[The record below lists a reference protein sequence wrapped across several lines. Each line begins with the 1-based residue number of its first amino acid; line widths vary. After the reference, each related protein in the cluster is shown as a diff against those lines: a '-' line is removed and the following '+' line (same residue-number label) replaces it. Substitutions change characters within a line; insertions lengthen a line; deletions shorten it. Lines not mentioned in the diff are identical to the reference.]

1 MKARF
6 TTEQP
11 AVNWQPLDDG
21 MVDVTICLNGQ
32 KITEKKQQMADK
44 EQDVAATDAF
54 WEYDFHQFRERLE
67 SVNRVAVEK
76 NPDQYLDYEPRCEKT
91 AEQKLKEQEEQI
103 EMLKDC
109 LLEMSEA
116 VYA

>member
-1 MKARF
+1 M
-6 TTEQP
+6 
-11 AVNWQPLDDG
+11 
-21 MVDVTICLNGQ
+21 
-32 KITEKKQQMADK
+32 
-44 EQDVAATDAF
+44 
-54 WEYDFHQFRERLE
+54 
-67 SVNRVAVEK
+67 NRAAVEK

-116 VYA
+116 IYA

>member
-1 MKARF
+1 M
-6 TTEQP
+6 
-11 AVNWQPLDDG
+11 
-21 MVDVTICLNGQ
+21 
-32 KITEKKQQMADK
+32 
-44 EQDVAATDAF
+44 
-54 WEYDFHQFRERLE
+54 
-67 SVNRVAVEK
+67 NRAAVEK
-76 NPDQYLDYEPRCEKT
+76 NPDQYLDYEPRGEKT

>member
-11 AVNWQPLDDG
+11 AVRWQPLDQG

-32 KITEKKQQMADK
+32 EVTEESSQVDEFGQVQTAID
-44 EQDVAATDAF
+44 TY
-54 WEYDFHQFRERLE
+54 WEYDFHQFREKAE
-67 SVNRVAVEK
+67 NISQAAVEK
-76 NPDQYLDYEPRCEKT
+76 NPEKYLEYQPLQEKT
-91 AEQKLKEQEEQI
+91 LEQKLQEQDENI
-103 EMLKDC
+103 RMLTEC

>member
-11 AVNWQPLDDG
+11 AVNWQSLDNG

-32 KITEKKQQMADK
+32 EITEENQQMTEEK
-44 EQDVAATDAF
+44 QHITTTDTF
-54 WEYDFHQFRERLE
+54 WEYDFHQFREKVE
-67 SVNRVAVEK
+67 NINRETVEK
-76 NPDQYLDYEPRCEKT
+76 NPEKYLEYELQKEKT
-91 AEQKLKEQEEQI
+91 LEQKIQEQEETI
-103 EMLKDC
+103 KMLTSC

>member
-32 KITEKKQQMADK
+32 KITEENQQMADK
-44 EQDVAATDAF
+44 EQDAVATDMY
-54 WEYDFHQFRERLE
+54 WEYDFHQFRERPE
-67 SVNRVAVEK
+67 NVNRAAVEK
-76 NPDQYLDYEPRCEKT
+76 NPEQYLDYEPQGEKT
-91 AEQKLKEQEEQI
+91 AEQMLKEQEEQI

>member
-11 AVNWQPLDDG
+11 AVNWQLLDDG
-21 MVDVTICLNGQ
+21 MVDVTICLNGR
-32 KITEKKQQMADK
+32 KITENQQRADK
-44 EQDVAATDAF
+44 EQDAAATDTY
-54 WEYDFHQFRERLE
+54 WEYDFHQFREKLE
-67 SVNRVAVEK
+67 NVNRAAVEK
-76 NPDQYLDYEPRCEKT
+76 NPDQYLDYEPQSEKT

>member
-11 AVNWQPLDDG
+11 AVNWQMLDDG

-32 KITEKKQQMADK
+32 KITEENRQIADK
-44 EQDVAATDAF
+44 EQDVVATDTY
-54 WEYDFHQFRERLE
+54 WEYDFRQFRERLE
-67 SVNRVAVEK
+67 NVNRAAVEK
-76 NPDQYLDYEPRCEKT
+76 NPEQYLGYEPRGEKT

>member
-11 AVNWQPLDDG
+11 AVRWQPLDNG

-32 KITEKKQQMADK
+32 EITEENAQMVDK
-44 EQDVAATDAF
+44 EQYITATDTY
-54 WEYDFHQFRERLE
+54 WEYVFRQFREKAE
-67 SVNRVAVEK
+67 NVNREAVEK
-76 NPDQYLDYEPRCEKT
+76 NPEKYLDYEPQKEK
-91 AEQKLKEQEEQI
+91 ALKEKVQEQEETI
-103 EMLKDC
+103 RMLTSC
-109 LLEMSEA
+109 LLEMSET